1 MDESGML
8 LEGIAVIGMSG
19 RFPGARTVDQLWS
32 NLETGIDSITRFGDA
47 DLEDRFPPETRAQAN
62 FVRARAIIDGVDQFD
77 AGFFG
82 MYPREAQL
90 TDPQHRI
97 FLECAWE
104 ALEDGGYDPAACSG
118 AIGVFA
124 GCSVPTYFLNNVC
137 TDRRVIDDFTDQYQ
151 VGGYPTLVG
160 AAQDFLATK
169 TSYKLDLRGPSITS
183 LSACSTSLLCVT
195 QACQS
200 LLLYQADMALAGG
213 VSISLPQKRGYLH
226 QDGGMVSADGTCRP
240 FDAEATGTV
249 FGSGAAVVLLKR
261 LDDAVRDGDSIYA
274 VIRGFGVNNDGAA
287 KVGYTA
293 PSVDGQAACIM
304 AAHAMAG
311 VDAKTIG
318 YVECHGTATPLGD
331 PIELAGLEK
340 AFRASTDDRQFCA
353 LGSVKANI
361 GHLDV
366 AAGTAGLIKT
376 CLALKHRRLP
386 PMAHFKTPNPRF
398 DFAASPFFVNT
409 APGEWPAR
417 DGVRR
422 AGVSAFGV
430 GGTNVHLVLE
440 EAPARA
446 AADEAAGPQV
456 LLVSA
461 RSAEALA
468 EARGRL
474 ADRLA
479 APDAP
484 TLADTAFT
492 LQAGRR
498 AFPYRTAVVADAHA
512 AAIRALREAPS
523 PGAASPADPPDIA
536 FMFPG
541 QGAQHPGMA
550 RGLYEGVASF
560 RADIERCAAFLERH
574 EGIDLRR
581 VLYDLP
587 PEAAA
592 QALRATAMAQP
603 ALFAVSYALARLW
616 QSLGIAP
623 RATIGHSVGEFV
635 SAHLAGVLTLED
647 ALRIVAARGRLMN
660 DLPGGAMLAVR
671 LPEADLAPRLPDGV
685 AVAAVNGPALSV
697 ASGPHAGIAALEAAL
712 AAEGVVARRLHTSH
726 AFHSAMM
733 EPMVDRLHDVLRT
746 VELRPPCAPYISC
759 VTGTWITAEL
769 ATSAEYWA
777 RHARETVRFHEGV
790 LTLVGETPALL
801 IEAGAGQALTTL
813 ALQAC
818 VRRANVTVVPSLM
831 AAGSDGDDRA
841 AFLGALGR
849 AWVAGA
855 KPDWRKLHGTAPRRV
870 SLPTYPFERQRH
882 WIEAEPWSGA
892 ARTEDP
898 LTRPAAPAAEA
909 PPMPVSTDREEERM
923 QDGRETKVRQAVA
936 AIFTELSG
944 EDVAQAPGKSFL
956 ELGFDSLFL
965 TQAASKI
972 QARFGLKVAFR
983 QLLGDLSTLDALTKH
998 VLAALPPTAFQD
1010 AAPATPRPSPAQVPT
1025 PAAPA
1030 APATPV
1036 APAEAAA
1043 PPVVRQGLEGLM
1055 HEQLRVMSE
1064 LVAQQLK
1071 VLNGAPSAS
1080 PPAHARVP
1088 AAPAVPAVPE
1098 APAKAA
1104 DAPRAD
1110 RSAGAP
1116 NRFEIFKGGGQ
1127 ARGEL
1132 ALTPAQQRHIAD
1144 LVACYTRK
1152 TASSKAFTERHRRVL
1167 ADPRAVSGFRAE
1179 WKEMIYPIVTDR
1191 SGGSRLWDIDGNTYI
1206 DFLNGFGPTFLGH
1219 KSDLVVEA
1227 VRGQLDKGFEIG
1239 PQTALAGEVAD
1250 LVCELTGNERA
1261 TFCNTGSEAVMAAM
1275 RIARCVTGRDR
1286 IVMFSGSYH
1295 GQFDEVL
1302 VKRGGRSGAERAL
1315 PAAPG
1320 IPSPNVGS
1328 MMVLE
1333 YADPAAL
1340 DWIRAHGDEI
1350 AAVIVEPVQSRHPGL
1365 CPTEFL
1371 QSLRAL
1377 TEAAD
1382 IALIFDEVVTGF
1394 RMHPGGMQTVLGIR
1408 ADMATYGKV
1417 VGGGMPIGILAGKS
1431 RFMDALDGGDWRF
1444 GDESAPEAGVTFF
1457 AGTFVR
1463 HPLALAAARAVL
1475 RHLKDAGPALQEAL
1489 GQRAR
1494 GFVGRLNTLLE
1505 ERGIASRIETF
1516 GSLFYFSF
1524 AAEDRLASLLY
1535 YHLRLRNIYIQE
1547 GFPCFLTTAHS
1558 DADLDAF
1565 VTAFRESL
1573 DALRAAGIL
1582 AGGVAAEAPERGTPA
1597 ELQAPAASPAELPA
1611 ASPAASRPAVPA
1623 SLERAP
1629 LTEPQLEVWLAAQLG
1644 DATSCAFNES
1654 VSVRFRGPLDGA
1666 AFTDAFA
1673 QVMARHDALRCRF
1686 SPVGDA
1692 LLVAEAAPALVALD
1706 FSGQPIEAACEA
1718 LRGLIEAEAALPFD
1732 LIAGSPCRASLV
1744 RLAPDEHVLVLTA
1757 HHIVCDGWSIN
1768 VVVEEL
1774 AALYAE
1780 AVGRAPAELGP
1791 VLPFSR
1797 YAAAQA
1803 EARATPELSE
1813 ATRYWCEV
1821 LRDLPPAMEL
1831 PGDRPRPAIRT
1842 FSGAMTCGQLD
1853 GALVSALRSVGAEQG
1868 CTLFATLL
1876 AGFQTLLGRLLDERD
1891 VVVAVPFAGQSL
1903 VEDQVLVGHCVN
1915 LLPLRARWDAETAFA
1930 TLMAGAR
1937 RALLEAHDHQNCTLG
1952 TIVRALGLPRDVNRL
1967 PLTTVQ
1973 FNLERVASDLAF
1985 VDLEVKVAANP
1996 KRFVNFDL
2004 FFNLVEARDGIRIE
2018 VDYSRDLFDEETV
2031 QRWIGHYRTLLEA
2044 AVASPAG
2051 RVDTLP
2057 ILSTGEQAELLRVA
2071 AGPVRAMSSLSVPA
2085 LVAAGATDPDR
2096 PALVYDGTALSHGA
2110 IDRRS
2115 SQVAHHLRRRLAGRP
2130 GGRVAVLVERSP
2142 DMLIALLAVMKAG
2155 YAYVPLDPSHP
2166 AARIGHI
2173 LTDADVAGVVVAGGA
2188 PELALPDGAVL
2199 IDLAADAPT
2208 IDREDATA
2216 PQVDLD
2222 PAQPAYVIYTSG
2234 STGQPKGVE
2243 IPHGSVVNFLISM
2256 LREPGLGADDVLLA
2270 VTTVSFDIA
2279 VLELLAPLCAGGQVV
2294 LASSRTLS
2302 DTFALLDLVR
2312 ASGATVMQATPSR
2325 WQMLVEA
2332 GFQSRPGFRMLCGGE
2347 PLTRNLA
2354 DALLAGGGELWNL
2367 YGPTETTVWSSVGRV
2382 EAGEG
2387 PVTIGGPIDNTQLHV
2402 LDSAGALLPVGVRGQ
2417 LHIGGAGLARGYLH
2431 RDDLTAEKF
2440 IADPFSTAAGAR
2452 LYRTGDLACRKADG
2466 SIRLLG
2472 RADHQVKL
2480 RGFRIE
2486 LEEIEAVLARH
2497 AGLGACAVVL
2507 REDATG
2513 EQRLVCYFA
2522 ETNRRVTTAALRE
2535 ALARHLPDY
2544 MIPSLFVP
2552 LAALPLSPAG
2562 KVDRKR
2568 LPRLDAVPAVEAAP
2582 LSAAG
2587 PAPSTP
2593 TERAL
2598 TAIVT
2603 DVLGIEAIGVDDDMF
2618 ALGLDSLQVFRIV
2631 ARAHQAGIRTTAKD
2645 LFRHR
2650 CVSAIAAESDVAPVQ
2665 VRSRPTLVGVARA
2678 ARRAGANGGSLR
2690 SEELL

>member
-1 MDESGML
+1 MDDSGTP
-8 LEGIAVIGMSG
+8 LEGIAVIGLSG
-19 RFPGARTVDQLWS
+19 RFPGARSVDQLWS
-32 NLETGIDSITRFGDA
+32 NLATGVDSITRFDPA
-47 DLEDRFPPETRAQAN
+47 DLEDSFPSETRALPN
-62 FVRARAIIDGVDQFD
+62 FVPARAIIDEVDKFD

-90 TDPQHRI
+90 TDPQHRV

-104 ALEDGGYDPAACSG
+104 ALEDGGYDPAAFSG

-137 TDRRVIDDFTDQYQ
+137 TERRVIDDFTNQYQ
-151 VGGYPTLVG
+151 VAGYPTLVG

-169 TSYKLDLRGPSITS
+169 ISYKLDLRGPSITS

-213 VSISLPQKRGYLH
+213 VSISLPQRRGYLH
-226 QDGGMVSADGTCRP
+226 QEGGMVSADGTCRP
-240 FDAEATGTV
+240 FDADATGTV

-274 VIRGFGVNNDGAA
+274 VIRGFGINNDGAA

-311 VDAKTIG
+311 VEAGSIG

-340 AFRASTDDRQFCA
+340 AFRASTDERQFCA
-353 LGSVKANI
+353 LGSVKGNI

-366 AAGTAGLIKT
+366 AAGAAGLIKT

-386 PMAHFKTPNPRF
+386 PMAHFRSPNPRF
-398 DFAASPFFVNT
+398 DFATSPFFVN
-409 APGEWPAR
+409 AALGEWPAR

-440 EAPARA
+440 EAPPREAV
-446 AADEAAGPQV
+446 DDAAGPQL

-461 RSAEALA
+461 RSPEALA

-498 AFPYRTAVVADAHA
+498 AFPYRTAVVADDHA
-512 AAIRALREAPS
+512 AAIRALREAPA
-523 PGAASPADPPDIA
+523 PGASSPADAPDIA

-541 QGAQHPGMA
+541 QGSQHPGMA
-550 RGLYEGVASF
+550 RGLYEGVPSF
-560 RADIERCAAFLERH
+560 RADIDSCAAFLERH

-581 VLYDLP
+581 VLYEMA
-587 PEAAA
+587 PEPAAE
-592 QALRATAMAQP
+592 ALRSTAMAQP
-603 ALFAVSYALARLW
+603 ALFSVSYALARLW
-616 QSLGIAP
+616 QDLGIAP

-635 SAHLAGVLTLED
+635 SAHLAGVLSLED

-671 LPEADLAPRLPDGV
+671 LPEAELAPLLPDGV

-697 ASGPHAGIAALEAAL
+697 ASGLHEGIAALEAVLTAK
-712 AAEGVVARRLHTSH
+712 GVMARRLHTSH
-726 AFHSAMM
+726 AFHSPMM
-733 EPMVDRLHDVLRT
+733 EPMVDRLHGLLRT
-746 VELRPPCAPYISC
+746 VELRPPSAPYLSC

-777 RHARETVRFHEGV
+777 RHARETVRFHEGI
-790 LTLVGETPALL
+790 LTLVGDKPAIL
-801 IEAGAGQALTTL
+801 IETGAGQALTTL
-813 ALQAC
+813 AMQAC
-818 VRRANVTVVPSLM
+818 VRRPDVTVVPSLM
-831 AAGSDGDDRA
+831 AAGGEGDDHA
-841 AFLGALGR
+841 AFLGSLGR

-855 KPDWRKLHGTAPRRV
+855 KPDWRKLHGTGPRRV
-870 SLPTYPFERQRH
+870 SLPTYPFERQSH
-882 WIEAEPWSGA
+882 WIEPKPWPAPTAAETPQI
-892 ARTEDP
+892 
-898 LTRPAAPAAEA
+898 RPDLPAAET
-909 PPMPVSTDREEERM
+909 PPMPASTQRMEEGM
-923 QDGRETKVRQAVA
+923 QDGREARVFQAVA
-936 AIFTELSG
+936 AIFTDLSG
-944 EDVAQAPGKSFL
+944 EDITQMPGKSFL

-983 QLLGDLSTLDALTKH
+983 QLLGDLSTLDALSKH

-1010 AAPATPRPSPAQVPT
+1010 EAPAAAAPSSVQAAVPPAPVVQPVVQ
-1025 PAAPA
+1025 AAPA
-1030 APATPV
+1030 AVAASPV
-1036 APAEAAA
+1036 AT
-1043 PPVVRQGLEGLM
+1043 QGLEGLM
-1055 HEQLRVMSE
+1055 REQLRVMSE
-1064 LVAQQLK
+1064 LVAQQLG
-1071 VLNGAPSAS
+1071 VLKGAPQAS
-1080 PPAHARVP
+1080 VP
-1088 AAPAVPAVPE
+1088 APAPASAVPE
-1098 APAKAA
+1098 APAKTGVV
-1104 DAPRAD
+1104 APAEVS
-1110 RSAGAP
+1110 SAAP

-1127 ARGEL
+1127 ARGDLE
-1132 ALTPAQQRHIAD
+1132 LTPAQQRHIAD
-1144 LVACYTRK
+1144 LVAQYTGK
-1152 TASSKAFTERHRRVL
+1152 TGGSKTFTERHRKVL

-1191 SGGSRLWDIDGNTYI
+1191 SGGSRLRDIDGNTYI

-1227 VRGQLDKGFEIG
+1227 VREQLDKGFEIG
-1239 PQTALAGEVAD
+1239 PQTALAGEVAA
-1250 LVCELTGNERA
+1250 LICELTGNERA

-1320 IPSPNVGS
+1320 IPGPNVGN

-1340 DWIRAHGDEI
+1340 DWIRAHADEI

-1365 CPTEFL
+1365 CPRAFL
-1371 QSLRAL
+1371 QTLREL
-1377 TEAAD
+1377 TESAE

-1444 GDESAPEAGVTFF
+1444 GDDSAPEVGVTFF

-1463 HPLALAAARAVL
+1463 HPLALASARAVL
-1475 RHLKDAGPALQEAL
+1475 RHLKAVGPALQEGL
-1489 GQRAR
+1489 EQRAR
-1494 GFVGRLNTLLE
+1494 AFVGRLNALLE
-1505 ERGIASRIETF
+1505 ARGIASRIETF

-1535 YHLRLRNIYIQE
+1535 YHLRLRGIYIQE

-1573 DALRAAGIL
+1573 DALRAVGIL
-1582 AGGVAAEAPERGTPA
+1582 AGRGVTEAPTLGTPA
-1597 ELQAPAASPAELPA
+1597 ERPV
-1611 ASPAASRPAVPA
+1611 PAASRTEVPA
-1623 SLERAP
+1623 SLEQAP

-1654 VSVRFRGPLDGA
+1654 VSVRFRGPLDEA
-1666 AFTDAFA
+1666 AFATAFA
-1673 QVMARHDALRCRF
+1673 QVTARHDALRSRF

-1692 LLVAEAAPALVALD
+1692 LLISEVAPSLARRD
-1706 FSGQPIEAACEA
+1706 FSGQPIATAREA
-1718 LRGLIEAEAALPFD
+1718 LRGLVEAEATTPFD

-1744 RLAPDEHVLVLTA
+1744 RLAPEEHVFVLTA

-1768 VVVEEL
+1768 VIVEEL

-1780 AVGRAPAELGP
+1780 AIGRAPAELGP

-1803 EARATPELSE
+1803 EARATPSVSDV
-1813 ATRYWCEV
+1813 TQYWCEI
-1821 LRDLPPAMEL
+1821 LRELPPPMEL

-1842 FSGAMTCGQLD
+1842 FSGSMTCGHLD
-1853 GALVSALRSVGAEQG
+1853 SALVSAVRKVGAEQG

-1876 AGFQTLLGRLLDERD
+1876 AAFQTLLGRLIDERD

-1915 LLPLRARWDAETAFA
+1915 LLPLRGRWDTDTAFA
-1930 TLMAGAR
+1930 TLMGQAR
-1937 RALLEAHDHQNCTLG
+1937 RALLEAHDQQNCTLG

-1985 VDLEVKVAANP
+1985 ADLEVKVEANP

-2004 FFNLVEARDGIRIE
+2004 FFNLVETGDGICME
-2018 VDYSRDLFDEETV
+2018 VDYSRDLFEEETV

-2044 AVASPAG
+2044 AVANPGG

-2057 ILSTGEQAELLRVA
+2057 LLSTSERADLLRLA
-2071 AGPVRAMSSLSVPA
+2071 AGPVRAIPSLSVPA
-2085 LVAAGATDPDR
+2085 LVAAGAADPDR
-2096 PALVYDGTALSHGA
+2096 PALVYDGTMLTHGE

-2115 SQVAHHLRRRLAGRP
+2115 SQLAHHLGHRLPGQP
-2130 GGRVAVLVERSP
+2130 GGRVAVLVDRSP

-2166 AARIGHI
+2166 ASRIGHI
-2173 LTDADVAGVVVAGGA
+2173 LADADVAGLLVAGGA
-2188 PELALPDGAVL
+2188 PELPLPDGAVL
-2199 IDLAADAPT
+2199 IDLAAEASA
-2208 IDREDATA
+2208 IDQEAVTA
-2216 PQVDLD
+2216 PQVAID
-2222 PAQPAYVIYTSG
+2222 PAQAAYVIYTSG
-2234 STGQPKGVE
+2234 STGHPKGVE

-2256 LREPGLGADDVLLA
+2256 LREPGLGADDALLA

-2279 VLELLAPLCAGGQVV
+2279 VLELFAPLCAGGRVI
-2294 LASSRTLS
+2294 LATSRTLS

-2312 ASGATVMQATPSR
+2312 ESGATVMQATPSR

-2347 PLTRNLA
+2347 PLTRGLA
-2354 DALLAGGGELWNL
+2354 DALLAGGGELWNM

-2382 EAGEG
+2382 EAGEA
-2387 PVTIGGPIDNTQLHV
+2387 PITIGGPIDNTQLHV
-2402 LDSAGALLPVGVRGQ
+2402 LDSVGGLLPVGVRGE
-2417 LHIGGAGLARGYLH
+2417 LHIGGAGLALGYLH
-2431 RDDLTAEKF
+2431 CEDLTAEKF
-2440 IADPFSTAAGAR
+2440 VADPFTATAGAR

-2486 LEEIEAVLARH
+2486 PEEIEAVLARH
-2497 AGLGACAVVL
+2497 AGLGACAVAL
-2507 REDATG
+2507 RADATG

-2522 ETNRRVTTAALRE
+2522 ETDRPVTTAALRE

-2544 MIPSLFVP
+2544 MIPSVFVP

-2568 LPRLDAVPAVEAAP
+2568 LPLLDAVPAAAEAAAQ
-2582 LSAAG
+2582 SAVG
-2587 PAPSTP
+2587 RAPSTP
-2593 TERAL
+2593 TERTL
-2598 TAIVT
+2598 TAIVAE
-2603 DVLGIEAIGVDDDMF
+2603 VLGLETIGVDDDMF
-2618 ALGLDSLQVFRIV
+2618 AFGLDSLQIFRIV

-2645 LFRHR
+2645 LFLHR
-2650 CVSAIAAESDVAPVQ
+2650 CVSAVAAESDAAPVQ

-2678 ARRAGANGGSLR
+2678 ARRAGANGGHQR
-2690 SEELL
+2690 FEELL

>member
-1 MDESGML
+1 MDDSGML

-32 NLETGIDSITRFGDA
+32 NLTTGVDSITRFGEA
-47 DLEDRFPPETRAQAN
+47 DLEDSFPPETRAQPN
-62 FVRARAIIDGVDQFD
+62 FVRARAIIDDVDQFD

-90 TDPQHRI
+90 TDPQHRV

-118 AIGVFA
+118 SIGVFA

-137 TDRRVIDDFTDQYQ
+137 TERSVIDDFTNQYQ

-274 VIRGFGVNNDGAA
+274 VIRGFGVNNDGAT

-311 VDAKTIG
+311 VDANTIG

-340 AFRASTDDRQFCA
+340 AFRASTGDRQFCA

-386 PMAHFKTPNPRF
+386 PMAHFRTPNPRF

-409 APGEWPAR
+409 ALGDWPAR

-440 EAPARA
+440 EAPAQEVVE
-446 AADEAAGPQV
+446 DAAGPQV

-468 EARGRL
+468 AARGRL
-474 ADRLA
+474 ADRLT

-492 LQAGRR
+492 LQVGRR
-498 AFPYRTAVVADAHA
+498 AFPYRTAIVADDRAT
-512 AAIRALREAPS
+512 AIRALREAPS
-523 PGAASPADPPDIA
+523 PGAASPADPADIA

-541 QGAQHPGMA
+541 QGSQHPGMA
-550 RGLYEGVASF
+550 RGLYEGVASV
-560 RADIERCAAFLERH
+560 RADIDRCAAFLERH

-581 VLYDLP
+581 VLYDMP
-587 PEAAA
+587 PDAAA
-592 QALRATAMAQP
+592 EALRSTAMAQP
-603 ALFAVSYALARLW
+603 ALFSVSYALARLW
-616 QSLGIAP
+616 QTLGLAP

-647 ALRIVAARGRLMN
+647 ALRVVAARGRLMN

-697 ASGPHAGIAALEAAL
+697 ASGPYEGIAALEAAL
-712 AAEGVVARRLHTSH
+712 AADGVMARRLHTSH
-726 AFHSAMM
+726 AFHSPMM
-733 EPMVDRLHDVLRT
+733 EPMVDRLHDLLRT

-790 LTLVGETPALL
+790 LTLVGETPAIL

-813 ALQAC
+813 AMQAC
-818 VRRANVTVVPSLM
+818 VRRPDVTVVPSLM
-831 AAGSDGDDRA
+831 AAGGDGDDRA

-855 KPDWRKLHGTAPRRV
+855 KPDWRRLHGDGPRRV
-870 SLPTYPFERQRH
+870 SLPTYPFERQSH
-882 WIEAEPWSGA
+882 WIEARPWSGA
-892 ARTEDP
+892 ATAGTP
-898 LTRPAAPAAEA
+898 LTGPASPPAAETK
-909 PPMPVSTDREEERM
+909 PMPVSTEREEERM
-923 QDGRETKVRQAVA
+923 QDGREAKVREAVA
-936 AIFTELSG
+936 AIFTDLSG
-944 EDVAQAPGKSFL
+944 EDIAQAPKKSFL

-983 QLLGDLSTLDALTKH
+983 QLLGDLSTLDALTQH
-998 VLAALPPTAFQD
+998 VLAALPPTAFRD
-1010 AAPATPRPSPAQVPT
+1010 AAPAVPQPSPAQVPAPAV

-1030 APATPV
+1030 AS
-1036 APAEAAA
+1036 AEAAA
-1043 PPVVRQGLEGLM
+1043 SPVGTPGLEGLM
-1055 HEQLRVMSE
+1055 REQLRVMSE

-1071 VLNGAPSAS
+1071 VLNGAPHASA
-1080 PPAHARVP
+1080 PVQALV
-1088 AAPAVPAVPE
+1088 PAVPAIAD
-1098 APAKAA
+1098 APAKAGG
-1104 DAPRAD
+1104 APRAD
-1110 RSAGAP
+1110 KPAEAP

-1127 ARGEL
+1127 ARGDL

-1144 LVACYTRK
+1144 LVARYTRK
-1152 TASSKAFTERHRRVL
+1152 TAGSKAFTERHRKVL

-1219 KSDLVVEA
+1219 RSDLVVEA
-1227 VRGQLDKGFEIG
+1227 VRAQLDKGFEIG

-1365 CPTEFL
+1365 CPTDFL
-1371 QSLRAL
+1371 RSLRAL
-1377 TEAAD
+1377 TEAAE

-1417 VGGGMPIGILAGKS
+1417 VGGGMPIGILAGKA

-1444 GDESAPEAGVTFF
+1444 GDESAPEVGVTFF

-1463 HPLALAAARAVL
+1463 HPLALASARAVL
-1475 RHLKDAGPALQEAL
+1475 RHLKAVGPALQEEL
-1489 GQRAR
+1489 GRRAR

-1535 YHLRLRNIYIQE
+1535 YHLRLRDIYIQE

-1573 DALRAAGIL
+1573 DALRAVGIL
-1582 AGGVAAEAPERGTPA
+1582 ASRAAADAPDFTTPA
-1597 ELQAPAASPAELPA
+1597 ELPVPAAARAEI
-1611 ASPAASRPAVPA
+1611 PA
-1623 SLERAP
+1623 SLEQAP

-1654 VSVRFRGPLDGA
+1654 VSVRLRGPLDAA
-1666 AFTDAFA
+1666 AFTEAFA
-1673 QVMARHDALRCRF
+1673 EVMARHDALRCRF

-1692 LLVAEAAPALVALD
+1692 LLVSEVAPSLVALD
-1706 FSGQPIEAACEA
+1706 FSGQPLQAASEA

-1732 LIAGSPCRASLV
+1732 LVAGLPCRASLV

-1768 VVVEEL
+1768 VIVEEL

-1780 AVGRAPAELGP
+1780 AIGRAPAELGP

-1842 FSGAMTCGQLD
+1842 FSGSMTCGQLD
-1853 GALVSALRSVGAEQG
+1853 GALVSALRSVGAERG

-1930 TLMAGAR
+1930 TLVVEAR
-1937 RALLEAHDHQNCTLG
+1937 RALLEAQDQQNCTLG

-1985 VDLEVKVAANP
+1985 EDLGVQVEANP

-2004 FFNLVEARDGIRIE
+2004 FFNLVETRDGIRIE

-2044 AVASPAG
+2044 AVANPVE

-2057 ILSTGEQAELLRVA
+2057 ILSTRERAELLRVA
-2071 AGPVRAMSSLSVPA
+2071 AGPVRAVPGLSVPA
-2085 LVAAGATDPDR
+2085 LVAAGSRDPDR
-2096 PALVYDGTALSHGA
+2096 PALVYDGTTRTHGE

-2115 SQVAHHLRRRLAGRP
+2115 SQVAHHLRRRLDGRP
-2130 GGRVAVLVERSP
+2130 GGRIAVLVERSP

-2166 AARIGHI
+2166 ASRIGHI
-2173 LTDADVAGVVVAGGA
+2173 LTDADVAGLLVAGGA
-2188 PELALPDGAVL
+2188 SELPHDLALPDGAVL

-2208 IDREDATA
+2208 IDQEDTAA

-2243 IPHGSVVNFLISM
+2243 ISHGAVVNFLISM
-2256 LREPGLGADDVLLA
+2256 LREPGLGADDALLA

-2279 VLELLAPLCAGGQVV
+2279 VLELFAPLCAGGRVI
-2294 LASSRTLS
+2294 LATSRTLS

-2332 GFQSRPGFRMLCGGE
+2332 GFQSRPGFRMFCGGE

-2382 EAGEG
+2382 EAGEA
-2387 PVTIGGPIDNTQLHV
+2387 PITIGGPVDNTQLHV
-2402 LDSAGALLPVGVRGQ
+2402 LDGAGALLPVGVRGQ

-2431 RDDLTAEKF
+2431 RDELTAEKF
-2440 IADPFSTAAGAR
+2440 IADPFSAAAGAR

-2486 LEEIEAVLARH
+2486 PEEIEAVLARH

-2507 REDATG
+2507 REDVTG
-2513 EQRLVCYFA
+2513 EPRLVCYFA
-2522 ETNRRVTTAALRE
+2522 EANRPVTTAALRE
-2535 ALARHLPDY
+2535 ALGRHLPDY

-2568 LPRLDAVPAVEAAP
+2568 LPGLDAVPAVDAAP
-2582 LSAAG
+2582 LSTG
-2587 PAPSTP
+2587 GRAPGTP
-2593 TERAL
+2593 TERTL

-2603 DVLGIEAIGVDDDMF
+2603 EVLGIEAIGIDDDMF
-2618 ALGLDSLQVFRIV
+2618 AFGLDSLQVFRIV

-2645 LFRHR
+2645 LFLHR

-2678 ARRAGANGGSLR
+2678 ARRAGANGGHLR